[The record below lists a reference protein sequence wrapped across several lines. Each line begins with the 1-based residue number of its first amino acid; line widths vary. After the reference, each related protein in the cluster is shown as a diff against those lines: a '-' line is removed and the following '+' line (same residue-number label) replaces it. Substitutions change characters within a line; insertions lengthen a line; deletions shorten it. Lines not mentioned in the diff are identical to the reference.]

1 MADNIDIVFLKPTK
15 FEDCMIC
22 AGYIKADKI
31 VNMNLSQLDDND
43 SRRILDYIAGAI
55 FITKAEIVNVGNKI
69 FCSVLS
75 NKEFLNE
82 MNKVSSHDEEDE
94 EEIVRARG

>member
-1 MADNIDIVFLKPTK
+1 MLEKT
-15 FEDCMIC
+15 
-22 AGYIKADKI
+22 
-31 VNMNLSQLDDND
+31 
-43 SRRILDYIAGAI
+43 
-55 FITKAEIVNVGNKI
+55 
-69 FCSVLS
+69 